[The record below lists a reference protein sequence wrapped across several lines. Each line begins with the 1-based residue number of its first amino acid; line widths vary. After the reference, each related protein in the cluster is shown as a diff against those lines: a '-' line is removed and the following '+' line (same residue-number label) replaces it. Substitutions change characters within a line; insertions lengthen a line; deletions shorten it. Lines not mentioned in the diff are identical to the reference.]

1 MIERY
6 TPQIMKELWSQSAK
20 YSRWLKVELAVMQAY
35 EEKGIIPSGTFA
47 KAKENAH
54 LDVGEIEEVEKD
66 VNHDVIA
73 FIKVATSRM
82 GDEARYFHY
91 GMTSSD
97 VVDTALSMAIVE
109 ATDKIMEKLK
119 RVMKVTF
126 ELANKYKNLPTVG
139 RTHGVHAEITSFG
152 LKVLNWYA
160 EMERALQRLESEREK
175 MAVGKISGAVG
186 NYANISPEIEALACK
201 KLDLNPCK
209 ISTQVI
215 HRDLHA
221 EYVSMLAVVAGGI
234 ERVATE
240 IRHLQ
245 KTEVREVEE
254 PFSSKQR
261 GSSAMPHKKNP
272 ILCERLCG
280 IARMIRSYSIAA
292 LEDVSLW
299 HERDI
304 SHSSVERV
312 IIPDAT
318 TLVYYA
324 LDKLEYIIGN
334 LKVNEDRIR
343 ENISVTKGLVFSQR
357 VLLKL
362 VENGMSREDAYLL
375 VQKASMKVWQGES
388 HDLLTALKEE
398 LPNVDLESAF
408 DEEYY
413 LKHVDDIFKR
423 FEVNI

>member
-1 MIERY
+1 
-6 TPQIMKELWSQSAK
+6 MKKKES
-20 YSRWLKVELAVMQAY
+20 YRLALLPRR
-35 EEKGIIPSGTFA
+35 K
-47 KAKENAH
+47 KNAH

-73 FIKVATSRM
+73 FIKVATSKM

-109 ATDKIMEKLK
+109 ATDKIMGKLK

-126 ELANKYKNLPTVG
+126 KLANKYKNLPTVG

-160 EMERALQRLESEREK
+160 EMERALQRLEREREK

-186 NYANISPEIEALACK
+186 NYANISPEIETLACK

-215 HRDLHA
+215 PRDLHA

-334 LKVNEDRIR
+334 LKVNENRIR
-343 ENISVTKGLVFSQR
+343 GNISVTKGLVFSQR

-362 VENGMSREDAYLL
+362 VENGMSREEACLL

-388 HDLLTALKEE
+388 RDLLTALKEE

-423 FEVNI
+423 FEVNV

>member
-20 YSRWLKVELAVMQAY
+20 YSRWLKVELAVIQAY
-35 EEKGIIPSGTFA
+35 EEKGIIPSGTFV
-47 KAKENAH
+47 KVKENAH

-109 ATDKIMEKLK
+109 ATDKIMGKLK

-160 EMERALQRLESEREK
+160 EMERALQRLEREREK

-186 NYANISPEIEALACK
+186 NYANISPETEALACE
-201 KLDLNPCK
+201 KLGLKPCK

-215 HRDLHA
+215 PRDLHA

-272 ILCERLCG
+272 VLCERLCG
-280 IARMIRSYSIAA
+280 IARMIRSYSVAA

-312 IIPDAT
+312 IIPDTT
-318 TLVYYA
+318 TLIYYA

-334 LKVNEDRIR
+334 LKVNENRIR
-343 ENISVTKGLVFSQR
+343 GNISVTKGLVFSQR

-388 HDLLTALKEE
+388 HDLLSALKEE
-398 LPNVDLESAF
+398 LPNVELESAF

-423 FEVNI
+423 FEVNV

>member
-47 KAKENAH
+47 KAKENAY

-109 ATDKIMEKLK
+109 ATDKIIGKLK

-160 EMERALQRLESEREK
+160 EMERALQRLEREREK

-186 NYANISPEIEALACK
+186 NYANISPEIETLACK

-215 HRDLHA
+215 PRDLHA

-334 LKVNEDRIR
+334 LKVNENRIR
-343 ENISVTKGLVFSQR
+343 GNISVTKGLVFSQR

-362 VENGMSREDAYLL
+362 VENGMSREEAYLL

-388 HDLLTALKEE
+388 RDLLTALKEE

-423 FEVNI
+423 FEVNV

>member
-1 MIERY
+1 MIDRY

-47 KAKENAH
+47 KAKENAY

-109 ATDKIMEKLK
+109 ATDKIMGKLK

-160 EMERALQRLESEREK
+160 EMERALQRLEREREK

-186 NYANISPEIEALACK
+186 NYANISPEIETLACK

-215 HRDLHA
+215 PRDLHA

-334 LKVNEDRIR
+334 LKVNENRIR
-343 ENISVTKGLVFSQR
+343 GNISVTKGLVFSQR

-388 HDLLTALKEE
+388 RDLLTALKEE

-423 FEVNI
+423 FEVNV

>member
-1 MIERY
+1 MIDRY

-109 ATDKIMEKLK
+109 ATDKIMGKLK

-160 EMERALQRLESEREK
+160 EMERALQRLEREREK

-186 NYANISPEIEALACK
+186 NYANISPEIETLACK

-215 HRDLHA
+215 PRDLHA

-334 LKVNEDRIR
+334 LKVNENRIR
-343 ENISVTKGLVFSQR
+343 GNISVTKGLVFSQR

-362 VENGMSREDAYLL
+362 VENGMSREEAYLL

-388 HDLLTALKEE
+388 RDLLTALKEK

-423 FEVNI
+423 FEVNV

>member
-6 TPQIMKELWSQSAK
+6 TPSIMKEIWSQESK
-20 YSRWLKVELAVMQAY
+20 YSRWLKVEIAVMQAY
-35 EEKGIIPSGTFA
+35 EEKGLIPKGTSS
-47 KAKENAH
+47 KARKSVY
-54 LDVGEIEEVEKD
+54 LDVEEIEKVEAD

-73 FIKVATSRM
+73 FIKVATSKM
-82 GDEARYFHY
+82 GDVARYFHY

-109 ATDKIMEKLK
+109 ATTQIIEKLK
-119 RVMKVTF
+119 SVMKFTF
-126 ELANKYKNLPTVG
+126 ELAKKYEYTPTVG

-152 LKVLNWYA
+152 LKILNWYA
-160 EMERALQRLESEREK
+160 EMERALERLEFEKEK

-186 NYANISPEIEALACK
+186 NYANIPPEVEELACK
-201 KLDLNPCK
+201 KLGLKPCK

-215 HRDLHA
+215 PRDLHA
-221 EYVSMLAVVAGGI
+221 EYITTLAVIAGGI
-234 ERVATE
+234 ERITTE

-280 IARMIRSYSIAA
+280 IARMIRGYAVSA
-292 LEDVSLW
+292 LEDVALW

-312 IIPDAT
+312 ILPDAT
-318 TLVYYA
+318 ALIYYA
-324 LDKLEYIIGN
+324 LDKLEYIVKN
-334 LKVNEDRIR
+334 LKVNEDMIKK
-343 ENISVTKGLVFSQR
+343 NISITKGLIFSQR
-357 VLLKL
+357 VLLEL
-362 VENGMSREDAYLL
+362 VKRGMSREDAYLL
-375 VQKASMKVWQGES
+375 VQSASMKVWKSES
-388 HDLLTALKEE
+388 PNLLTALKEE
-398 LPNVDLESAF
+398 IPQMEIKGAF
-408 DEEYY
+408 EMKYY
-413 LKHVDDIFKR
+413 LKHVEDIFKR
-423 FEVNI
+423 FEVNV

>member
-6 TPQIMKELWSQSAK
+6 TPQVMKELWNEKAK

-35 EEKGIIPSGTFA
+35 EEKGFIPSGTSA
-47 KAKENAH
+47 KAKEKAYLNV
-54 LDVGEIEEVEKD
+54 DEIKRIEED

-73 FIKVATSRM
+73 FIKVATSKM
-82 GDEARYFHY
+82 GDVARYFHY

-109 ATDKIMEKLK
+109 ATDEIVKKLK
-119 RVMKVTF
+119 DVMKVTF
-126 ELANKYKNLPTVG
+126 KLAKKYEYLPTIG

-186 NYANISPEIEALACK
+186 NYANIPPEIEKKACEK
-201 KLDLNPCK
+201 VGLKPCK
-209 ISTQVI
+209 ISTQI
-215 HRDLHA
+215 IPRDLHA
-221 EYVSMLAVVAGGI
+221 EYVNVLAVVAGGM
-234 ERVATE
+234 ERIATE

-272 ILCERLCG
+272 ILCERICG
-280 IARMIRSYSIAA
+280 IARMIRGYSVSA
-292 LEDVSLW
+292 LEDIALW

-318 TLVYYA
+318 TLTYYA
-324 LDKLEYIIGN
+324 LEKLEYVIGN
-334 LKVNEDRIR
+334 LKVNENRIK
-343 ENISVTKGLVFSQR
+343 ENISITKGLIFSQR

-375 VQKASMKVWQGES
+375 VQKASMKVWKGES
-388 HDLLTALKEE
+388 SDLLTALKSEIPSVQVE
-398 LPNVDLESAF
+398 DAF
-408 DEEYY
+408 DEKYY
-413 LKHVDDIFKR
+413 LKHVEDVFKR
-423 FEVNI
+423 FEVSL

>member
-109 ATDKIMEKLK
+109 ATDKIMGKLK

-126 ELANKYKNLPTVG
+126 ELANKYKKLPTVG

-215 HRDLHA
+215 PRDLHA
-221 EYVSMLAVVAGGI
+221 EYVSMLAVVASGI
-234 ERVATE
+234 ERLATE

-304 SHSSVERV
+304 SHSSVERI

-334 LKVNEDRIR
+334 LKVNENRIR
-343 ENISVTKGLVFSQR
+343 GNISVTKGLVFSQR

-362 VENGMSREDAYLL
+362 VESGMSREDAYLL

>member
-6 TPQIMKELWSQSAK
+6 TPSIMKEIWSQESK
-20 YSRWLKVELAVMQAY
+20 YSRWLKVEIAVMQAY
-35 EEKGIIPSGTFA
+35 EEKGLIPKGTSS
-47 KAKENAH
+47 KARKSVY
-54 LDVGEIEEVEKD
+54 LDVEEIEKVEAD

-73 FIKVATSRM
+73 FIKVATSKM
-82 GDEARYFHY
+82 GDVARYFHY

-109 ATDKIMEKLK
+109 ATTQIIEKLK
-119 RVMKVTF
+119 SVMKFTF
-126 ELANKYKNLPTVG
+126 ELAKKYEYTPTVG

-152 LKVLNWYA
+152 LKILNWYA
-160 EMERALQRLESEREK
+160 EMERALERLEFEKEK

-186 NYANISPEIEALACK
+186 NYANIPPEVEELACK
-201 KLDLNPCK
+201 KLGLKPCK

-215 HRDLHA
+215 PRDLHA
-221 EYVSMLAVVAGGI
+221 EYITTLAVIAGGI
-234 ERVATE
+234 ERITTE

-280 IARMIRSYSIAA
+280 IARMIRGYAVSA
-292 LEDVSLW
+292 LEDVALW

-312 IIPDAT
+312 ILPDAT
-318 TLVYYA
+318 ALIYYA
-324 LDKLEYIIGN
+324 LDKLEYIVKN
-334 LKVNEDRIR
+334 LKVNEDMIKK
-343 ENISVTKGLVFSQR
+343 NISITKGLIFSQR
-357 VLLKL
+357 VLLEL
-362 VENGMSREDAYLL
+362 VKRGMSREDAYLL
-375 VQKASMKVWQGES
+375 VQSASMKVWKSES
-388 HDLLTALKEE
+388 PNLLTALKEE
-398 LPNVDLESAF
+398 IPQMEIKDAF
-408 DEEYY
+408 EMKYY
-413 LKHVDDIFKR
+413 LKHVEDIFKR
-423 FEVNI
+423 FEVNV

>member
-109 ATDKIMEKLK
+109 ATDKIMGKLK

-126 ELANKYKNLPTVG
+126 ELANKYKKLPTVG

-215 HRDLHA
+215 PRDLHA
-221 EYVSMLAVVAGGI
+221 EYVSMLAVVASGI
-234 ERVATE
+234 ERLATE

-304 SHSSVERV
+304 SHSSVERI

-334 LKVNEDRIR
+334 LKVNENRIR
-343 ENISVTKGLVFSQR
+343 GNISVTKGLVFSQR